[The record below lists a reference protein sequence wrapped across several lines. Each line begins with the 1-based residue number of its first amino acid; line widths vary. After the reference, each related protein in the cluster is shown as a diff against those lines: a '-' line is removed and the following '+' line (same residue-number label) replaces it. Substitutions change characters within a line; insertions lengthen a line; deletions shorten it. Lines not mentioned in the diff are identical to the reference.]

1 MWPFSSKKK
10 LSVLGFFEG
19 YTDFH
24 CHILPGVDD
33 GFKEM
38 EHSLAVLDDYAKAG
52 VTKVWLTPHI
62 MEDVPNTPAALRRRF
77 EQLREAYKGPV
88 ELHLAAENMLDTL
101 FDSRLESRDILPIG
115 ENADH
120 LLVETSYFSAPMGLE
135 SILGGI
141 MSAGYFPILA
151 HPERYNYMT
160 RDRYTRIKDMGVKFQ
175 LNLPSLAGFYSPGTF
190 DRSRWLLKQGMYD
203 FIGTDLH
210 RREIWSDIL
219 DISLDSTMC
228 RQLLAI
234 SNKF

>member
-10 LSVLGFFEG
+10 LSALGFFEG

-38 EHSLAVLDDYAKAG
+38 EHSLAVLDDYAEAG

-62 MEDVPNTPAALRRRF
+62 MEDVPNTPAALRLRF

-101 FDSRLESRDILPIG
+101 FDSRLESRDLLPIG
-115 ENADH
+115 DNADH

-190 DRSRWLLKQGMYD
+190 DRARWLLKQGMYD

-234 SNKF
+234 PNKF